1 MINGGTSLVGLLGN
15 PVRHSL
21 SPVMHNAAL
30 ESMGLNWRY
39 LALPC
44 KSESLDQVLQ
54 GLRAVGCQGLNVTIP
69 HKQAIADLCEELS
82 PLAQRLGAVNTLVP
96 GTNGGWYG
104 TNTDVEGFLA
114 PLLGANETWAGRH
127 AVVIGCGGSARA
139 VVAGLQNLNLKTIT
153 VVGRRSEA
161 LQAFITDLQQSS
173 APLTACLDNA
183 PQLNDAIA
191 QAALVVNTTPVG
203 MAQHGDPEAMPLGAE
218 LWTELNA
225 EAVLYDLIYTP
236 RPTSWLA
243 ARQRRGHHCIDGLEM
258 LVQQGAASLRL
269 WSGRNDVPV
278 EAMRSAAATA
288 LAT

>member
-21 SPVMHNAAL
+21 SPVMQNAAL

-44 KSESLDQVLQ
+44 ESESLDQVLK
-54 GLRAVGCQGLNVTIP
+54 GLNAIGCQGLNVTIP
-69 HKQAIADLCEELS
+69 HKQAIAVLCEELS
-82 PLAQRLGAVNTLVP
+82 PLAKRLGAVNTLIP
-96 GTNGGWYG
+96 GAGGGWYG

-114 PLLGANETWAGRH
+114 PLGATDTWGGRH

-139 VVAGLQNLNLKTIT
+139 VVAGLQHLNLNSIT
-153 VVGRRSEA
+153 VVGRRREA
-161 LQAFITDLQQSS
+161 LQAFIADLQQDK
-173 APLTACLDNA
+173 APLTPCLDNA

-191 QAALVVNTTPVG
+191 RAALVVNTTPVG

-243 ARQRRGHHCIDGLEM
+243 AGQRRGHRCIDGLEM

-269 WSGRNDVPV
+269 WSGRDDIPV

>member
-1 MINGGTSLVGLLGN
+1 MINGGTSLLGLLGN

-44 KSESLDQVLQ
+44 ESESLGLVLQ

-69 HKQAIADLCEELS
+69 HKQAIAELCDELS
-82 PLAQRLGAVNTLVP
+82 PLARRLGAVNTLVP
-96 GTNGGWYG
+96 GVDGGWCG

-114 PLLGANETWAGRH
+114 PLGANEDWAGRD

-139 VVAGLQNLNLKTIT
+139 VVAGLQSLKLNTIT

-161 LQAFITDLQQSS
+161 LQAFNTDLQQDN
-173 APLTACLDNA
+173 APLTACLENA
-183 PQLNDAIA
+183 PQLKEAVA

-203 MAQHGDPEAMPLGAE
+203 MAQHSDPKAMPLGAE
-218 LWTELNA
+218 LWSGLSPK
-225 EAVLYDLIYTP
+225 AVLYDLIYTP

-243 ARQRRGHHCIDGLEM
+243 TGQQRGHRCIDGLEM

-269 WSGRNDVPV
+269 WSGRNDVPT
-278 EAMRSAAATA
+278 EAMRSAAETA